1 MTLQQFEDKIGY
13 ALYTQVSSITS
24 DRLRLYVFDEYV
36 CEITRDQYEKQ
47 DLSADLLHSIL
58 CRVYARGYSDS
69 MSEKVSQLEMVIA
82 YV

>member
-13 ALYTQVSSITS
+13 ALYTQASAVTS
-24 DRLRLYVFDEYV
+24 DRLRLYAFDEYV

-47 DLSADLLHSIL
+47 DMSADLLHSIL
-58 CRVYARGYSDS
+58 CRVYACGYSDCLS
-69 MSEKVSQLEMVIA
+69 QKVSQLEMVVA